1 VSWSKFKPIVPNSL
15 YCAPCTYLSL
25 CVKYNF
31 PRSWGDR
38 CRGGAK
44 LPVGCTREEVA
55 ADLLL
60 LEPKTPMMS
69 KLQSLL
75 HTTWPQLVR
84 PRLPPV
90 VLSSPS
96 PVVHS
101 LPSPTSVT
109 PRFQVLPAYRLFQL
123 SQVLQWWLF
132 AQRPFRQCL
141 CWLPMI
147 RASATVI
154 ARCVRESSRT
164 RRTQGRC
171 LQST

>member
-1 VSWSKFKPIVPNSL
+1 MSKFKPILPNSL
-15 YCAPCTYLSL
+15 YCASCTHLSL

-44 LPVGCTREEVA
+44 IPVGCTREEVA

-60 LEPKTPMMS
+60 LEPKTPMLS

-84 PRLPPV
+84 PCLPPV

-101 LPSPTSVT
+101 LPSSTRVSSLASVPVASVVSSPPMTVPLSSLSALT
-109 PRFQVLPAYRLFQL
+109 PYDRSKCDSDCP
-123 SQVLQWWLF
+123 
-132 AQRPFRQCL
+132 L
-141 CWLPMI
+141 CE
-147 RASATVI
+147 RKFTN
-154 ARCVRESSRT
+154 EKDSRKHE
-164 RRTQGRC
+164 R
-171 LQST
+171 